1 VTATAINTMFG
12 IDSSSHF
19 HVRAQTNRQAET
31 TERPTHADGYA
42 GVGNKWHA
50 NITESQ
56 VKIPE
61 Y

>member
-1 VTATAINTMFG
+1 MFG